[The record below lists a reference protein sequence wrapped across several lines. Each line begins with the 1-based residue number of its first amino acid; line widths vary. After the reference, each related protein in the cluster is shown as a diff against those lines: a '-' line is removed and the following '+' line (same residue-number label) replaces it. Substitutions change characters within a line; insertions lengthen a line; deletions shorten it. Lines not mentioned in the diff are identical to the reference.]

1 MVATS
6 PAPTVPARLRRAQVA
21 LGCFLGWTLFVWI
34 GRIRNA
40 VSDVDLVG
48 SQKAGPVV
56 LAVSFLVPAI
66 VLGAAWIRSLRT
78 RRPLDRWAAGLLV
91 ALAIWTTGL
100 WVVRA
105 VDIAA
110 FGGWSIGFV
119 VVHTVLAVV
128 SIGLA
133 SWAVLAQRGA
143 PSA

>member
-6 PAPTVPARLRRAQVA
+6 PPRQVPARLRRAQVA
-21 LGCFLGWTLFVWI
+21 LGCFLAWTGFVWI

-40 VSDVDLVG
+40 LTDVELVG
-48 SQKAGPVV
+48 SEKIAPIV
-56 LAVSFLVPAI
+56 LAASFLVPAALLA
-66 VLGAAWIRSLRT
+66 VAWVRSLRS
-78 RRPLDRWAAGLLV
+78 RRSLERWAGVLLV
-91 ALAIWTTGL
+91 VLAVWTTGL

-110 FGGWSIGFV
+110 FGEWSIGFV

-133 SWAVLAQRGA
+133 TWAVLAQRS
-143 PSA
+143 SASA

>member
-1 MVATS
+1 
-6 PAPTVPARLRRAQVA
+6 VA
-21 LGCFLGWTLFVWI
+21 LGCFLAWTAFVWV

-40 VSDVDLVG
+40 LTDADLVG
-48 SQKAGPVV
+48 ADKVGPIV
-56 LAVSFLVPAI
+56 LAASFLVPAA
-66 VLGAAWIRSLRT
+66 VLAVAWVGSLRT
-78 RRPLDRWAAGLLV
+78 RRPLERWAAVLLV
-91 ALAIWTTGL
+91 ALAVWTTGL

-119 VVHTVLAVV
+119 VVHTVLAAV

-133 SWAVLAQRGA
+133 AWAVVAQRGA